1 MKDLHTYIT
10 IFEPTTGEIFHEETK
25 SYSSESDFFLRCNKV
40 LESFKRGVWKHD
52 NLTVTISLMKEGVP
66 HQTEL
71 F

>member
-1 MKDLHTYIT
+1 MKNLCTYIT
-10 IFEPTTGEIFHEETK
+10 IFEPTTGEIFFDENKT
-25 SYSSESDFFLRCNKV
+25 YSSESEFFLRCSKV

-66 HQTEL
+66 QQTEL